1 VRVYQ
6 FRHPGTASSVP
17 LQRRIFL
24 ALTASSPTN
33 YPHFPR
39 PHTCRRQRLIKKLKQ
54 RRTIKTTHQN
64 AGASSGL
71 LAEFEGIVSGHRD
84 GHGFVQRDDGE
95 ADIYLP
101 PNEMRAVLHKDRVKA
116 RIVRHDRKNRPEGRV
131 TEIIERSSNPII
143 GRLLQESGVWLVAP
157 EDKRYGQ
164 DVLIPKTAIGA
175 AKAGEVVV
183 VQLTEPPALF
193 GQPVG
198 RVKEVLGDIDD
209 PGMEIEIAVRKYGVP
224 HEFSDEALALARTL
238 PDAVRPEDKKGRID
252 LTDIALVTI
261 DGEDA
266 RDFDDAVYCEP
277 AKVGRGKGWRLLVAI
292 ADVSHYVETGTAIDI
307 DAYDRATSVYFP
319 RRVIP
324 MLPEKLS
331 NGLCSLNPNVER
343 LCMVCDMLVTSKGEV
358 HAYQFYPAVMF
369 SHARF
374 TYTEVAA
381 ILANTR
387 GPEATQR
394 KALVPHLLSLHDV
407 YQALLKER
415 GVRGAVDFETTET
428 QIVCDEVGR
437 IEKIVPRTR
446 NVAHRLI
453 EEAMLA
459 ANVCSA
465 DFIAQSKHVGLFRVH
480 EGPTPEKKD
489 MLRNYLKACGLGMT
503 ISDDPTPGE
512 FQQIALATKDR
523 PDAQQIHS
531 MLLRSMQQAI
541 YTPMNS
547 GHFGLAY
554 EAYTHFTS
562 PIRRYPDLLVHR
574 VIKAVLTRQK
584 YQLPTLPTPGEAE
597 AKLSKRLASRVKDP
611 EQKPKKASV
620 DELAWQA
627 AGLHCSANERRAD
640 EASRDVEAWLK
651 CKYMREHLGEEF
663 GGVVTAATGFGVFV
677 TLDAMY
683 VEGLVHITEL
693 GGEYFRF
700 DEARQ
705 ELRGERTGI
714 RYAIGTRVRVQ
725 VSRVD
730 LDGRKIDFRLVHE
743 GEDLQA
749 ATSRA
754 MKDKT
759 GGHVSE
765 LPVLERVGQDRGGQE
780 RGKDRSDRKRS
791 GAGGTGS
798 AAVGRGAA
806 TGRATSARRSPAS
819 PIQAVKAAV
828 KKVVGKA
835 SGKTSRATGKKTRR

>member
-1 VRVYQ
+1 M
-6 FRHPGTASSVP
+6 
-17 LQRRIFL
+17 
-24 ALTASSPTN
+24 N
-33 YPHFPR
+33 E
-39 PHTCRRQRLIKKLKQ
+39 K
-54 RRTIKTTHQN
+54 N
-64 AGASSGL
+64 NL
-71 LAEFEGIVSGHRD
+71 LAEFEGVVSGHRD
-84 GHGFVQRDDGE
+84 GHGFVVRDDGQ

-101 PNEMRAVLHKDRVKA
+101 SNEMRAVLHKDRVKA
-116 RIVRHDRKNRPEGRV
+116 RIVRTDRKGRPEGRV
-131 TEIIERSSNPII
+131 TEIIERSSSPII

-164 DVLIPKTAIGA
+164 DVLIPKGA
-175 AKAGEVVV
+175 TGSAKPGQVVV
-183 VQLTEPPALF
+183 VELTEPPALY

-198 RVKEVLGDIDD
+198 RVKEVLGEIDD
-209 PGMEIEIAVRKYGVP
+209 PGMEIEIAVRKYDVP
-224 HEFSDEALALARTL
+224 HQFSEATLAQARGL
-238 PDAVRPEDKKGRID
+238 PDHVRSADHKNRVD
-252 LTDIALVTI
+252 LRDVPLVTI

-277 AKVGRGKGWRLLVAI
+277 AKVGRAKGWRLLVAI
-292 ADVSHYVETGTAIDI
+292 ADVSHYVQTGSAIDV

-331 NGLCSLNPNVER
+331 NGLCSLNPGVER
-343 LCMVCDMLVTSKGEV
+343 LCMVCDMLVNAKGEV

-381 ILANTR
+381 ILQNTR
-387 GPEATQR
+387 GPEAALR
-394 KALVPHLLSLHDV
+394 KPLVPYLLNLHDV
-407 YQALLKER
+407 YRALLTAR
-415 GVRGAVDFETTET
+415 NARGAVDFETTET
-428 QIVCDEVGR
+428 QIVCDESGR

-446 NVAHRLI
+446 NDAHKLI

-465 DFIAQSKHVGLFRVH
+465 DFISQGKHVGLFRVH
-480 EGPTPEKKD
+480 EGPTPEKQD
-489 MLRNYLKACGLGMT
+489 ILRNYLKAMGVPQT
-503 ISDDPTPGE
+503 ISDNPQPSE
-512 FQQIALATKDR
+512 FQQIAAATKDR
-523 PDAQQIHS
+523 PEAQQIHM

-541 YTPMNS
+541 YTPMNQ
-547 GHFGLAY
+547 GHFGLAF

-574 VIKAVLTRQK
+574 VIKAILNKQR
-584 YQLPTLPTPGEAE
+584 YQLPALPTPGEAH
-597 AKLSKRLASRVKDP
+597 AKLSKRLAGRVKP
-611 EQKPKKASV
+611 PVPGEQVKKLSA
-620 DELAWQA
+620 DTLAWQA

-663 GGVVTAATGFGVFV
+663 SGVVSSVTSFGLFV

-714 RYAIGTRVRVQ
+714 RYALGTRVQVQ

-730 LDGRKIDFRLVHE
+730 LDGRRIDFRLVS
-743 GEDLQA
+743 GEDELVL
-749 ATSRA
+749 RA
-754 MKDKT
+754 MRDKN
-759 GGHVSE
+759 GGAVDVEDGASRSAHTKQ
-765 LPVLERVGQDRGGQE
+765 PKKP
-780 RGKDRSDRKRS
+780 GKVQPSSSPGKSPSGRTSSRNEARS
-791 GAGGTGS
+791 GT
-798 AAVGRGAA
+798 RQ
-806 TGRATSARRSPAS
+806 P
-819 PIQAVKAAV
+819 
-828 KKVVGKA
+828 
-835 SGKTSRATGKKTRR
+835 SGKSRKGRR